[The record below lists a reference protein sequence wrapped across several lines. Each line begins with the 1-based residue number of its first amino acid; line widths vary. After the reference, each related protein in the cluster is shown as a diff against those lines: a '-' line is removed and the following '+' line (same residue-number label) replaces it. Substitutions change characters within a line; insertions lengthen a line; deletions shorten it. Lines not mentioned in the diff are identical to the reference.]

1 MRFPM
6 QHLPRPSRQ
15 RGAVLFVAL
24 VFLLLLTLLG
34 VTASST
40 SILQE
45 RMTGGLRNSHL
56 AGIGTESGLRGGEV
70 DLWAAAARS
79 NTASGGIAMPPC
91 AGGSAQPCRY
101 MRTNGIVDTR
111 VQKFRTSTAWLDTGT
126 DGAKEYDQDV
136 STQGGN
142 YVTGN
147 LASQP
152 RYMIEDL
159 GLDTGGGSGNMG
171 GAILAA
177 AQGSGAPS
185 VHLYRVTARSQGA
198 STSLMRAAES
208 VFGANSITNFNP
220 GN

>member
-1 MRFPM
+1 MRN
-6 QHLPRPSRQ
+6 
-15 RGAVLFVAL
+15 A
-24 VFLLLLTLLG
+24 
-34 VTASST
+34 
-40 SILQE
+40 
-45 RMTGGLRNSHL
+45 HL

-91 AGGSAQPCRY
+91 AGTGVQPCRY
-101 MRTNGIVDTR
+101 MRTNGIADQR
-111 VQKFRTSTAWLDTGT
+111 VQKFRTSTAWLSPGT
-126 DGAKEYDQDV
+126 DGAKAYGQDM
-136 STQGGN
+136 SSLGGDLQ
-142 YVTGN
+142 TSN

-152 RYMIEDL
+152 RYIIEDL
-159 GLDTGGGSGNMG
+159 GLDTGGGTGNMG

-185 VHLYRVTARSQGA
+185 VHLYRVTSRSQGA

-208 VFGANSITNFNP
+208 VFGANSVTNFNP